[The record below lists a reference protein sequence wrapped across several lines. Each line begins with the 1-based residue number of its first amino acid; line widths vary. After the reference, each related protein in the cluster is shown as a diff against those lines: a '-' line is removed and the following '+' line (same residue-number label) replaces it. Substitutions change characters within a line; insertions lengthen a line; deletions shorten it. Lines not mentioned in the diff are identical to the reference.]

1 MSWPSSRRSSPL
13 QDFAPLHFPWLGEP
27 VIREAFQ
34 DLKRLRQISLI
45 AGRFGFADLLE
56 RTGLRKKDESK
67 PETADSA
74 RAATAARRFCL
85 MLAEL
90 GPTFVK
96 LGQVMSTRAD
106 LLPREF
112 IEELETLQD
121 DVPPVPFEQ
130 VRKVIREAFGR
141 ELEEVF
147 AEFSPVPLAAA
158 SMAQAH
164 KAKTKEGEK
173 VIVKVQRPGITEQL
187 RADLSVL
194 HYVARALEAVIE
206 EVGVYTPTG
215 IIEEFDKAVHEEL
228 DFLNEAANIRA
239 FYKNH
244 VGITHTRIPKVYD
257 DLTART
263 VLTMEYFDAPNLT
276 HANLDEEGKKTI
288 AKTILEGAF
297 KQLFEDGLFHG
308 DPHPGNLLV
317 LEGPVLGLIDFG
329 LVGRITRQMQDTLVQ
344 LVLAVGLKDS
354 ESVARL
360 LYRLGTPDTRTNM
373 IAFRG
378 DIEAILS
385 TYLPTSLKDVNTRH
399 LLADILNL
407 AVKYK
412 IRIPREYAILSR
424 ASVAIEGVLRSLYPD
439 LPINEIFMPYAKK
452 LLAERYD
459 PTQLQG
465 GLLKTLL
472 RLQGAA
478 NDLPMQLQQIM
489 LDLESGK
496 FTVTVKADQMT
507 ELNQTLRSFA
517 VVAFAGLCACGFIIG
532 TFIAFAGKPFELWGV
547 PVLGLFGIAATL
559 FLFSTAVVRQSWKGF
574 RKLSIKRFIGKK

>member
-1 MSWPSSRRSSPL
+1 
-13 QDFAPLHFPWLGEP
+13 
-27 VIREAFQ
+27 
-34 DLKRLRQISLI
+34 
-45 AGRFGFADLLE
+45 
-56 RTGLRKKDESK
+56 
-67 PETADSA
+67 
-74 RAATAARRFCL
+74 

-106 LLPREF
+106 LLPKEF
-112 IEELETLQD
+112 IEELSTLQD
-121 DVPPVPFEQ
+121 DVPPVSFEL
-130 VRKVIREAFGR
+130 VRKQIRDAFGK
-141 ELEEVF
+141 EVEEIF
-147 AEFSPVPLAAA
+147 AEFSPEPIAAA

-164 KAKTKEGEK
+164 KARTKQGED
-173 VIVKVQRPGITEQL
+173 VIVKVQRPGISEQL

-228 DFLNEAANIRA
+228 DFLNEAGNIRA
-239 FYKNH
+239 FYKNY
-244 VGITHTRIPKVYD
+244 VNVTHTRIPRVYD
-257 DLTART
+257 ELTART
-263 VLTMEYFDAPNLT
+263 VLTMEFFQAPKLSQAKLDDA
-276 HANLDEEGKKTI
+276 GKQTL
-288 AKTILEGAF
+288 ARAILEGAF

-329 LVGRITRQMQDTLVQ
+329 LVGRVTRQMQDTLVQ
-344 LVLAVGLKDS
+344 LVLAIGLKDS

-360 LYRLGTPDTRTNM
+360 LYRLGTPDARTNLL
-373 IAFRG
+373 AFRG
-378 DIEAILS
+378 DIDAILS
-385 TYLPTSLKDVNTRH
+385 EYLPASLKDVDTRS
-399 LLADILNL
+399 LLSDILNL

-412 IRIPREYAILSR
+412 IRIPKEFAILSR
-424 ASVAIEGVLRSLYPD
+424 AAIAIEGVLRTLYPD
-439 LPINEIFMPYAKK
+439 LPINDVFLPYAKK
-452 LLAERYD
+452 LLSERYD
-459 PTQLQG
+459 PTQIQG
-465 GLLKTLL
+465 GMLKTLL

-496 FTVTVKADQMT
+496 FTVTVKSDQMT
-507 ELNQTLRSFA
+507 ELNNNMRAFA

-532 TFIAFAGKPFELWGV
+532 TFISFAGKPFEIWGV
-547 PVLGLFGIAATL
+547 PVLGVFGIAATV
-559 FLFSTAVVRQSWKGF
+559 FLFSTAVVRQSWTGF

>member
-1 MSWPSSRRSSPL
+1 M
-13 QDFAPLHFPWLGEP
+13 
-27 VIREAFQ
+27 IREAFQ
-34 DLKRLRQISLI
+34 DLNRLRQISLI
-45 AGRFGFADLLE
+45 AARYGFVDLLD
-56 RTGLRKKDESK
+56 RSGVRKKEEGT
-67 PETADSA
+67 PEAA
-74 RAATAARRFCL
+74 EGVRAATVARRFRM

-121 DVPPVPFEQ
+121 KVPPVPFDQ
-130 VRKVIREAFGR
+130 VRKVVKEAFGK

-147 AEFSPVPLAAA
+147 GEFTPEPVAAA

-164 KAKTKEGEK
+164 KAKTREGEN

-194 HYVARALEAVIE
+194 HYLARALEAVIE

-239 FYKNH
+239 FYKNY
-244 VGITHTRIPKVYD
+244 VGITHTRIPKVYE

-329 LVGRITRQMQDTLVQ
+329 LVGRVTRQMQDTLVQ
-344 LVLAVGLKDS
+344 LVLAIGLKDS

-360 LYRLGTPDTRTNM
+360 LYRLGTPDTRTNLM
-373 IAFRG
+373 AFRT
-378 DIEAILS
+378 DIDAILT
-385 TYLPTSLKDVNTRH
+385 TYMPTSLKDVNTRH

-407 AVKYK
+407 AVKFK
-412 IRIPREYAILSR
+412 IRIPREFAILSR
-424 ASVAIEGVLRSLYPD
+424 ASIAIEGVLRSLYPD
-439 LPINEIFMPYAKK
+439 LPINDIFLPYAKK

-465 GLLKTLL
+465 GVMKALL

-478 NDLPMQLQQIM
+478 TDLPVQLQQIL

-496 FTVTVKADQMT
+496 FTVTVKGDQMA
-507 ELNQTLRSFA
+507 ELNASLRAFA

-532 TFIAFAGKPFELWGV
+532 TFIAFANKPFEVWGV
-547 PVLGLFGIAATL
+547 PVLGVFGIAATI
-559 FLFSTAVVRQSWKGF
+559 FLFSTAVVRQLWTGF
-574 RKLSIKRFIGKK
+574 RKVSIKRFIGKK

>member
-1 MSWPSSRRSSPL
+1 M
-13 QDFAPLHFPWLGEP
+13 
-27 VIREAFQ
+27 IREAFQ
-34 DLKRLRQISLI
+34 DLNRLRQISLI
-45 AGRFGFADLLE
+45 AGRYGFADLLE
-56 RTGLRKKDESK
+56 RTGIRKKDESK
-67 PETADSA
+67 PETAESA
-74 RAATAARRFCL
+74 RTASVAHRFKL
-85 MLAEL
+85 LLQEL

-121 DVPPVPFEQ
+121 NVPPVPFDQ
-130 VRKVIREAFGR
+130 VRKVVREAFGR
-141 ELEEVF
+141 ELEDVF
-147 AEFSPVPLAAA
+147 AEFSPEPVAAA

-164 KAKTKEGEK
+164 KAKTKEGDH

-206 EVGVYTPTG
+206 EVGLYTPTG

-239 FYKNH
+239 FYKNYLE
-244 VGITHTRIPKVYD
+244 VTHTRIPKVYD
-257 DLTART
+257 ELTART
-263 VLTMEYFDAPNLT
+263 VLTMEFFDAPKLQN
-276 HANLDEEGKKTI
+276 AKLDDEGKKTI

-329 LVGRITRQMQDTLVQ
+329 LVGRVTRQMQDTLVQ
-344 LVLAVGLKDS
+344 LVLAIGLKDS

-360 LYRLGTPDTRTNM
+360 LYRLGAPDQRTNL

-385 TYLPTSLKDVNTRH
+385 TYLPTSLKDIDTRH

-412 IRIPREYAILSR
+412 IRIPKEFAILSR
-424 ASVAIEGVLRSLYPD
+424 ASVAIEGVLRSLYPE

-465 GLLKTLL
+465 GMMKTLL
-472 RLQGAA
+472 RLQGAVS
-478 NDLPMQLQQIM
+478 DLPMQLQQIM

-496 FTVTVKADQMT
+496 FTVTVKAEQMT

-532 TFIAFAGKPFELWGV
+532 TFIAFANKPFELWGI
-547 PVLGLFGIAATL
+547 PVMGVLGIAATV
-559 FLFSTAVVRQSWKGF
+559 FLFSTAVVRQSWTGF

>member
-1 MSWPSSRRSSPL
+1 M
-13 QDFAPLHFPWLGEP
+13 
-27 VIREAFQ
+27 IREAFQ
-34 DLKRLRQISLI
+34 DLNRLRQISLI
-45 AGRFGFADLLE
+45 AARYGFADLLE
-56 RTGLRKKDESK
+56 RSGVRKKEEGT
-67 PETADSA
+67 PETAEA
-74 RAATAARRFCL
+74 VRAASVARRFRL
-85 MLAEL
+85 LLAEL

-121 DVPPVPFEQ
+121 KVPPVPFDQ
-130 VRKVIREAFGR
+130 VRKVVKDAFGK

-147 AEFSPVPLAAA
+147 GEFSKEPVAAA

-164 KAKTKEGEK
+164 KAKTKEGED

-194 HYVARALEAVIE
+194 HYLARALEAVIE

-244 VGITHTRIPKVYD
+244 LNVTHTRIPRVYE

-263 VLTMEYFDAPNLT
+263 VLTMEYFNAPNLT

-329 LVGRITRQMQDTLVQ
+329 LVGRVTRQMQDTLVQ
-344 LVLAVGLKDS
+344 LVLAIGLKDS

-360 LYRLGTPDTRTNM
+360 LYRLGTPDTRTNLM
-373 IAFRG
+373 AFRA
-378 DIEAILS
+378 DIDAILS
-385 TYLPTSLKDVNTRH
+385 TYMPTSLKDVNTRH

-407 AVKYK
+407 AVKFK
-412 IRIPREYAILSR
+412 IRIPREFAILSR

-439 LPINEIFMPYAKK
+439 LPINEIFLPYAKK

-465 GLLKTLL
+465 GMMKALL

-478 NDLPMQLQQIM
+478 TDLPMQLQQIM

-496 FTVTVKADQMT
+496 FTVTVKAEQVT
-507 ELNQTLRSFA
+507 ELNATLRSFA

-532 TFIAFAGKPFELWGV
+532 TFIAFANKPFELWGV
-547 PVLGLFGIAATL
+547 PVLGILGIAATM
-559 FLFSTAVVRQSWKGF
+559 FLFSTAVVRQLWTGF
-574 RKLSIKRFIGKK
+574 RKVSIKRFMGKK

>member
-1 MSWPSSRRSSPL
+1 M
-13 QDFAPLHFPWLGEP
+13 
-27 VIREAFQ
+27 IREAFQ

-56 RTGLRKKDESK
+56 RTGIRKKDESK
-67 PETADSA
+67 PETAESA

-96 LGQVMSTRAD
+96 LGQVMSTRGD

-121 DVPPVPFEQ
+121 DVPPVPFDQ
-130 VRKVIREAFGR
+130 VRTVIKEAFGK

-147 AEFSPVPLAAA
+147 AEFSPEPIAAA

-164 KAKTKEGEK
+164 QAKTKEGER

-194 HYVARALEAVIE
+194 HYIARALEAVIE

-244 VGITHTRIPKVYD
+244 LEITHTRIPKVYD
-257 DLTART
+257 ELTART
-263 VLTMEYFDAPNLT
+263 VLTMEFFDAPNLT

-378 DIEAILS
+378 DIEAILT
-385 TYLPTSLKDVNTRH
+385 TYMPTSLKDVNSRH

-439 LPINEIFMPYAKK
+439 LPINEIFLPYAKK

-459 PTQLQG
+459 PNQLQG
-465 GLLKTLL
+465 GVLKTLL

-496 FTVTVKADQMT
+496 FTVTVKSEQMS

-532 TFIAFAGKPFELWGV
+532 TFIAFAGKPFEIWGV
-547 PVLGLFGIAATL
+547 PVLGIFGIAATV
-559 FLFSTAVVRQSWKGF
+559 FLFSTAVVRQSWTGF